1 MAGVGQADGEAEKH
15 LNGELPPE
23 PEDRD
28 GAAGPGAEDG
38 AKKKRK
44 KKKKGKVG
52 PAGRGRPPAGRV
64 LRAGG
69 TRGLAAGGA
78 GGRRSRCGCW
88 APGTDGEGEERR
100 VRGCLVA
107 SRALRGKASAWC
119 WESRPRDGQEM
130 DKEMEG
136 ALDDVAK
143 QLDKQVLEEKDKDD
157 DDEDGEGEGD
167 GAAGKKKKKKK
178 KKKGPKVQTDPPSIP
193 ICDLFPSN
201 IYPKGEECQYPP
213 TQDGRTAAWRIT
225 SEEKKALDQASEE
238 IWNDFREAAEAHRQ
252 VRKYVMSWIKPGMT
266 MIEICEKLEDCSRK
280 LIKENGLNAG
290 LAFPTGCSL
299 NNCAAHYTPNA
310 GDPTVLHYDDICKID
325 FGTHISGR
333 IIDCAF
339 TVTFNPKY
347 DRLLEAVKD
356 ATNTGI
362 KCAGID
368 VRLCDVGEA
377 IQEVMESYEVEIDG
391 KTYQVKP
398 IRNLNGHSIG
408 PYRIHAGKTV
418 PIVKGGEATRM
429 EEGEVYAIETFGS
442 TGKGVVHDDMECSHY
457 MKNFD
462 VGHVPIR
469 LPRAKHLLNVIN
481 ENFGTLAF
489 CRRWLD
495 RLGES
500 KYLMA
505 LKNLCDLGIVDPYPP
520 LCDIKGSYTA
530 QFEHTILLRP
540 TCKEVVS
547 RGDDY

>member
-1 MAGVGQADGEAEKH
+1 MADMVRQQEQEKKSEQEKH
-15 LNGELPPE
+15 LNGEME
-23 PEDRD
+23 P
-28 GAAGPGAEDG
+28 
-38 AKKKRK
+38 K
-44 KKKKGKVG
+44 
-52 PAGRGRPPAGRV
+52 
-64 LRAGG
+64 
-69 TRGLAAGGA
+69 
-78 GGRRSRCGCW
+78 
-88 APGTDGEGEERR
+88 
-100 VRGCLVA
+100 
-107 SRALRGKASAWC
+107 
-119 WESRPRDGQEM
+119 
-130 DKEMEG
+130 DKEE
-136 ALDDVAK
+136 ADTTEEAAK
-143 QLDKQVLEEKDKDD
+143 T
-157 DDEDGEGEGD
+157 
-167 GAAGKKKKKKK
+167 KKKKKKK
-178 KKKGPKVQTDPPSIP
+178 NKSAKVQTDPPSVP
-193 ICDLFPSN
+193 ICDLYPSGVFTKGQECE
-201 IYPKGEECQYPP
+201 YPS
-213 TQDGRTAAWRIT
+213 TQDGRSAAWRMT
-225 SEEKKALDQASEE
+225 NEEKKVLDKANEE
-238 IWNDFREAAEAHRQ
+238 VWNDFRQAAEAHRQ
-252 VRKYVMSWIKPGMT
+252 VRKYVSSWIKPGMT

-280 LIKENGLNAG
+280 LIKENGLHAG

-310 GDPTVLHYDDICKID
+310 GDTTVLQYDDVCKID

-347 DRLLEAVKD
+347 DKLLEAVKD

-377 IQEVMESYEVEIDG
+377 IQEVMESYEVELDG
-391 KTYQVKP
+391 KTYQGG
-398 IRNLNGHSIG
+398 LFFFF
-408 PYRIHAGKTV
+408 AGL
-418 PIVKGGEATRM
+418 AAL

-469 LPRAKHLLNVIN
+469 LPRAKHMLNVVN
-481 ENFGTLAF
+481 EHFGTLAF

-495 RLGES
+495 RLGET

-520 LCDIKGSYTA
+520 LCDTKGSYTA

>member
-1 MAGVGQADGEAEKH
+1 MAGVGQTDGEAEKH

-52 PAGRGRPPAGRV
+52 PAGRGRPLAGRV

-69 TRGLAAGGA
+69 TRGLAAGGV
-78 GGRRSRCGCW
+78 GGLLPESDPRCN
-88 APGTDGEGEERR
+88 
-100 VRGCLVA
+100 
-107 SRALRGKASAWC
+107 
-119 WESRPRDGQEM
+119 
-130 DKEMEG
+130 
-136 ALDDVAK
+136 
-143 QLDKQVLEEKDKDD
+143 LEQCKD
-157 DDEDGEGEGD
+157 
-167 GAAGKKKKKKK
+167 
-178 KKKGPKVQTDPPSIP
+178 
-193 ICDLFPSN
+193 L
-201 IYPKGEECQYPP
+201 
-213 TQDGRTAAWRIT
+213 RTAAWRIT

-310 GDPTVLHYDDICKID
+310 GDPTVLQYDDICKID

>member
-1 MAGVGQADGEAEKH
+1 EEKQ

-23 PEDRD
+23 PDDKES
-28 GAAGPGAEDG
+28 GAAGLGAEDG

-44 KKKKGKVG
+44 KKKKGKAG
-52 PAGRGRPPAGRV
+52 PAG
-64 LRAGG
+64 
-69 TRGLAAGGA
+69 
-78 GGRRSRCGCW
+78 
-88 APGTDGEGEERR
+88 
-100 VRGCLVA
+100 
-107 SRALRGKASAWC
+107 
-119 WESRPRDGQEM
+119 QET
-130 DKEMEG
+130 DKEVEG

-143 QLDKQVLEEKDKDD
+143 QLDKQALEEKEKDD

-167 GAAGKKKKKKK
+167 GATGKKKKKKK

-201 IYPKGEECQYPP
+201 VFPKGEECEYPP
-213 TQDGRTAAWRIT
+213 TQDGRTAAWRTT

-310 GDPTVLHYDDICKID
+310 GDPTVLQYDDICKID

-347 DRLLEAVKD
+347 DRLLQAVKD

-391 KTYQVKP
+391 KTYQGKFSSKVKP

-429 EEGEVYAIETFGS
+429 EDYPVILWQTADH
-442 TGKGVVHDDMECSHY
+442 KGRVKTSNSSFSQH
-457 MKNFD
+457 FD
-462 VGHVPIR
+462 VSL

>member
-1 MAGVGQADGEAEKH
+1 M
-15 LNGELPPE
+15 
-23 PEDRD
+23 
-28 GAAGPGAEDG
+28 
-38 AKKKRK
+38 
-44 KKKKGKVG
+44 
-52 PAGRGRPPAGRV
+52 
-64 LRAGG
+64 
-69 TRGLAAGGA
+69 
-78 GGRRSRCGCW
+78 
-88 APGTDGEGEERR
+88 EERR
-100 VRGCLVA
+100 V
-107 SRALRGKASAWC
+107 
-119 WESRPRDGQEM
+119 M
-130 DKEMEG
+130 DK
-136 ALDDVAK
+136 AN
-143 QLDKQVLEEKDKDD
+143 EE
-157 DDEDGEGEGD
+157 
-167 GAAGKKKKKKK
+167 
-178 KKKGPKVQTDPPSIP
+178 V
-193 ICDLFPSN
+193 
-201 IYPKGEECQYPP
+201 
-213 TQDGRTAAWRIT
+213 
-225 SEEKKALDQASEE
+225 
-238 IWNDFREAAEAHRQ
+238 WNDFRQAAEAHRQ
-252 VRKYVMSWIKPGMT
+252 VRKHVRSFLKPGLT
-266 MIEICEKLEDCSRK
+266 MIEICERLEDCSRK

-299 NNCAAHYTPNA
+299 NHCAAHYTPNA
-310 GDPTVLHYDDICKID
+310 GDTTVLQYDD
-325 FGTHISGR
+325 
-333 IIDCAF
+333 
-339 TVTFNPKY
+339 N
-347 DRLLEAVKD
+347 
-356 ATNTGI
+356 
-362 KCAGID
+362 AGID

-391 KTYQVKP
+391 KTYQGINSVHRVMKLALKP

-408 PYRIHAGKTV
+408 QYRIHAGKTV

-469 LPRAKHLLNVIN
+469 HCMCKSPVCSHPSRLPRAKHLLNVIN

-520 LCDIKGSYTA
+520 LCDTKGCYTA

>member
-1 MAGVGQADGEAEKH
+1 MAGLVVKLQSPELEEEDGEKH
-15 LNGELPPE
+15 LNGEVE
-23 PEDRD
+23 EDE
-28 GAAGPGAEDG
+28 AAIPGENSVS
-38 AKKKRK
+38 KKKRK
-44 KKKKGKVG
+44 KKKKNNAK
-52 PAGRGRPPAGRV
+52 
-64 LRAGG
+64 
-69 TRGLAAGGA
+69 T
-78 GGRRSRCGCW
+78 
-88 APGTDGEGEERR
+88 
-100 VRGCLVA
+100 
-107 SRALRGKASAWC
+107 
-119 WESRPRDGQEM
+119 GQ
-130 DKEMEG
+130 D
-136 ALDDVAK
+136 A
-143 QLDKQVLEEKDKDD
+143 EKDLGATATATEEITTQLEKQTLDNKEKDED
-157 DDEDGEGEGD
+157 EEDGEGDAD

-178 KKKGPKVQTDPPSIP
+178 KKKGSKSQTDPPSIP
-193 ICDLFPSN
+193 ISELYPSGVF
-201 IYPKGEECQYPP
+201 PKGQECEYPA
-213 TQDGRTAAWRIT
+213 TQDGRSAAWRTT
-225 SEEKKALDQASEE
+225 SEEKKAMDQASEE
-238 IWNDFREAAEAHRQ
+238 IWTDFRQAAEAHRQ

-280 LIKENGLNAG
+280 LIKENGLYAG

-310 GDPTVLHYDDICKID
+310 GDPTVLQYDDVCKID
-325 FGTHISGR
+325 FGTHINGR

-347 DRLLEAVKD
+347 DKLLEAVKD

-362 KCAGID
+362 KCSGID

-505 LKNLCDLGIVDPYPP
+505 LKNLCDLD
-520 LCDIKGSYTA
+520 
-530 QFEHTILLRP
+530 LL
-540 TCKEVVS
+540 
-547 RGDDY
+547 